1 MRKDGIQIGRIYGIP
16 IFLHTSWFI
25 IFGLIAFSF
34 VSEFDALQLNIP
46 MSRLWGLGLMTS
58 LLFFGSLV
66 FHEMAHSVI
75 AKHYKIP
82 VVSITLFVFGG
93 VSRIGREPARALEEF
108 NIAVAGP
115 LSSFFLAG
123 GFWLI
128 THEAGSNAI
137 LSTLAGSLAWIN
149 FSLAL
154 FNLIPG
160 FPLDGGH
167 IFRAMVWGFNKDYA
181 RATKI
186 AARSG
191 QVVAYG
197 MIALGVVTALTN
209 HPQQLGGPVGGLWL
223 AFIGW
228 FILSAAKQSQAQVEA
243 RGALEGLRVA
253 DIMSPDLQTVGRE
266 ISLEDYAR
274 EMVRTGRRAH
284 LVVAGDQLVGLVT
297 AQALEHRSAGR
308 LGCDFRAG
316 RHAPQGKAALGRP
329 GGARDFPAGPN
340 AHGGHAA
347 DAGDCRRKR
356 CRHCH
361 ARFHPARPSVTPR
374 DRHLRREG
382 STCGAGFS
390 LRIFVLARTKTRRL
404 KPAPL
409 YRSNEPTLRICRE
422 KSAGL

>member
-34 VSEFDALQLNIP
+34 VSEFEALPLNIP
-46 MSRLWGLGLMTS
+46 TPRLWGLGLMTS
-58 LLFFGSLV
+58 ALFFGSLV
-66 FHEMAHSVI
+66 FHEVAHSLI

-93 VSRIGREPARALEEF
+93 VSRLGREPARALEEF

-115 LSSFFLAG
+115 LSNLSLAG

-128 THEAGSNAI
+128 TRQAGSNAI

-149 FSLAL
+149 FSVAVL
-154 FNLIPG
+154 NLIPG

-167 IFRAMVWGFNKDYA
+167 IFRAIVWGFNKDYA
-181 RATKI
+181 RATRI
-186 AARSG
+186 ASRSG
-191 QVVAYG
+191 QVIAYG
-197 MIALGVVTALTN
+197 MIAAGAATAVAN
-209 HPQQLGGPVGGLWL
+209 YAPLGGPVGGLWL

-228 FILSAAKQSQAQVEA
+228 FLLSAAKQSQAQVEA

-253 DIMSPDLQTVGRE
+253 DIMTPEVHTVGRE

-297 AQALEHRSAGR
+297 AEALNSVPQQDWDVTSVQAVMLPKDKLHWAAPDEPALSLLDRMRTVGMQQMPVIAGGNVVGVVTRDSILRVLQTRHDLGAVAGR
-308 LGCDFRAG
+308 
-316 RHAPQGKAALGRP
+316 
-329 GGARDFPAGPN
+329 
-340 AHGGHAA
+340 
-347 DAGDCRRKR
+347 
-356 CRHCH
+356 
-361 ARFHPARPSVTPR
+361 
-374 DRHLRREG
+374 
-382 STCGAGFS
+382 
-390 LRIFVLARTKTRRL
+390 
-404 KPAPL
+404 
-409 YRSNEPTLRICRE
+409 
-422 KSAGL
+422 